1 MSLRIYQDATAVI
14 TGAASGIGK
23 ALAIELS
30 RRGCT
35 VVLADRQVALAE
47 SVAAA
52 IVSNGGNAWARELDV
67 CDYPAMQTIVDEAF
81 TNTGRLDYMFNNAG
95 IGIGGFAEDYE
106 VEDWNTTI
114 DVNLRGVTNGIQA
127 SYRLMVDQGY
137 GHIVNTA
144 SMAGLIPVASQ
155 IAYSATKF
163 AVSGLS
169 QALRVEAEI
178 KGLRVSALCPGA
190 IETPLLT
197 GGVYGR
203 LPKGITPEKATAYW
217 AKMKPMPVAEF
228 AAQALDQLAKNVPL
242 IILPGR
248 WRGIY
253 WMYRLSW
260 DLWFKSAKKDLARL
274 LRLTRGGSS

>member
-14 TGAASGIGK
+14 TGAASGIGR
-23 ALAIELS
+23 ALAVELA

-35 VVLADRQVALAE
+35 VVLADRQFALAE
-47 SVAAA
+47 SIAAV
-52 IVSNGGNAWARELDV
+52 ILSSGGKAWARELDV
-67 CDYPAMQTIVDEAF
+67 CDYPALQIIVDEAVA
-81 TNTGRLDYMFNNAG
+81 NTGRLDYMFNNAG
-95 IGIGGFAEDYE
+95 IGIGGLAEDYE
-106 VEDWNTTI
+106 LEDWNTTI

-127 SYRLMVDQGY
+127 CYRLMVDQGY

-144 SMAGLIPVASQ
+144 SMAGLIPAASQ

-178 KGLRVSALCPGA
+178 KGVRVSALCPGA
-190 IETPLLT
+190 IETPILT

-203 LPKGITPEKATAYW
+203 LPRGITREKAIAYW
-217 AKMKPMPVAEF
+217 AKLHPMPVAEF
-228 AAQALDQLAKNVPL
+228 AEQALDQLAKNVPL

-248 WRGIY
+248 WRGLY
-253 WMYRLSW
+253 WIYRLSW
-260 DLWFKSAKKDLARL
+260 DLWFSSAKKDLARV
-274 LRLTRGGSS
+274 LRLTQRR

>member
-1 MSLRIYQDATAVI
+1 
-14 TGAASGIGK
+14 
-23 ALAIELS
+23 LAIELA

-35 VVLADRQVALAE
+35 VVLADRQFALAE
-47 SVAAA
+47 SIAAV
-52 IVSNGGNAWARELDV
+52 ILSNGGKAWARELDV
-67 CDYPAMQTIVDEAF
+67 CDYPALQVIVDEAVA
-81 TNTGRLDYMFNNAG
+81 NTGRLDYMFNNAG
-95 IGIGGFAEDYE
+95 IGIGGLAEDYE
-106 VEDWNTTI
+106 LEDWNTTI

-127 SYRLMVDQGY
+127 CYRLMVDQGY

-144 SMAGLIPVASQ
+144 SMAGLIPAASQ

-178 KGLRVSALCPGA
+178 KGVRVSALCPGA
-190 IETPLLT
+190 IETPILT

-217 AKMKPMPVAEF
+217 AKLHPMPVAEF
-228 AAQALDQLAKNVPL
+228 AEQALDQVAKNVPL

-248 WRGIY
+248 WRGLY
-253 WMYRLSW
+253 WIYRLSW
-260 DLWFKSAKKDLARL
+260 DFWFNRAKKDLARV
-274 LRLTRGGSS
+274 LRLTQRR